1 MSEAEGVQTKGGR
14 LPRQLWCCLG
24 HPKRSGNTTAPNRK
38 SRTYAEYR
46 GTSVIQILQQSP
58 ASMVEDRDNETGQG
72 RGGNRARAK
81 LADVCVSHDNSF
93 TKTGLFGS
101 RGNKTTLKKV

>member
-1 MSEAEGVQTKGGR
+1 
-14 LPRQLWCCLG
+14 
-24 HPKRSGNTTAPNRK
+24 
-38 SRTYAEYR
+38 
-46 GTSVIQILQQSP
+46 
-58 ASMVEDRDNETGQG
+58 MVEDRDNETGQG